1 MSYDTVQLESEAPND
16 RAEEIRSVLENLGL
30 PEGPLSHDDLEIVA
44 LAIASRGDL
53 YEDLVVDD
61 ETSRWWMLLF
71 RNRAY
76 EVKLL
81 TWQREQSSHW
91 HGHGGSSGAFAVTSG
106 VLLERHRGDD
116 HVGVVSGHFGVGQF
130 GAFGPDYVH
139 DIMHGAGLPAVSI
152 HVYSPPLS
160 ALTFCDRSEF
170 GFVAKAFVPEEDRSR
185 QRTTPTESVDPI
197 L

>member
-1 MSYDTVQLESEAPND
+1 MSYYTVQLESEAPND
-16 RAEEIRSVLENLGL
+16 RAEEILRMLESLGL

-53 YEDLVVDD
+53 YEDLVLDD
-61 ETSRWWMLLF
+61 ERSRRWMLLF
-71 RNRAY
+71 RNLAY

-81 TWQREQSSHW
+81 TWERDQSSDW
-91 HGHGGSSGAFAVTSG
+91 HDHGGSSGAFAVTSG

-139 DIMHGAGLPAVSI
+139 DIVHGAGTPAVSI

-160 ALTFCDRSEF
+160 ARTLYERTEF
-170 GFVAKAFVPEEDRSR
+170 GFVAKEFVPEESRST
-185 QRTTPTESVDPI
+185 QRTTPTNSVHPI
-197 L
+197 V